1 MGKENYYHTG
11 IFTNVSKSTLLM
23 SIVDSVLIRRF
34 NVTTL
39 CGPRT
44 SLNTCEIILHSK
56 LHAGIPDFCAAKVKQ
71 NYIFHFAVFY
81 VSCIITEHNILY
93 DYKKLSM

>member
-1 MGKENYYHTG
+1 MGKENYFHTG

-23 SIVDSVLIRRF
+23 SIVESVLFRRF

-44 SLNTCEIILHSK
+44 ALNTCEIILHSK
-56 LHAGIPDFCAAKVKQ
+56 FSAGISDLFAAKVKQ
-71 NYIFHFAVFY
+71 NYIFIH
-81 VSCIITEHNILY
+81 SILSELY
-93 DYKKLSM
+93 NNCL